1 MIDFACS
8 RRLPMIARR
17 SCCAA
22 LFGALLAPAA
32 AVAQEAAPPAERY
45 KLRVEYRE
53 YRPSVTGTVQHGNG
67 DTAGTAIELDDDLGI
82 GVETQRT
89 WEVHGAIQFRPGHKL
104 RVGYTNIDYDGT
116 VEARRS
122 FVFGSTR
129 FERFSDVITNVKGA
143 YWSAEYEY
151 DVWKSAHGFFGV
163 LAGAKLLDIDWTV
176 VSPPA
181 QREADT
187 TRAPVPSLGA
197 TARIYAGKHLSIDG
211 ELSGLSFGTYG
222 SAMEAQTS
230 ARLHLSDR
238 LALQGGY
245 RRIKLKSEDGL
256 LDSGEA
262 TFSGWTFGLELS
274 L

>member
-1 MIDFACS
+1 
-8 RRLPMIARR
+8 MIARR

-32 AVAQEAAPPAERY
+32 AVAQEAVPPAERY

-67 DTAGTAIELDDDLGI
+67 QTAGTLIELGDDLGI

-104 RVGYTNIDYDGT
+104 RVGYTNIDYGGS
-116 VEARRS
+116 VEARQS
-122 FVFGSTR
+122 FTFGSTR
-129 FERFSDVITNVKGA
+129 FERFSDVTTNVKGA
-143 YWSAEYEY
+143 YWSAEYEF

-163 LAGAKLLDIDWTV
+163 LGGAKLLDIDWTM
-176 VSPPA
+176 VSGTK
-181 QREADT
+181 READT
-187 TRAPVPSLGA
+187 TRAPVPSFGA
-197 TARIYAGKHLSIDG
+197 TARIYAGKRLSIDG

-222 SAMEAQTS
+222 SAMEAQSS
-230 ARLHLSDR
+230 ARLHISDR

-245 RRIKLKSEDGL
+245 RKIKLKSEDGL
-256 LDSGEA
+256 VDTGEA
-262 TFSGWTFGLELS
+262 NFSGWTFGLELS